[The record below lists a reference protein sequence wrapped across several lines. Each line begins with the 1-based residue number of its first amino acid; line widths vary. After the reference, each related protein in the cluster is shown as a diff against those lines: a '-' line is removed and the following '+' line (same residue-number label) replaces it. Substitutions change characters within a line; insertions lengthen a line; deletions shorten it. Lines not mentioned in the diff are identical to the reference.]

1 SVKCDSEYFTIRSD
15 VERKRGRPK
24 MCRNMEMEKV
34 VLDEMMIGKRKV
46 LSQDVCAD
54 SKTGVSDTANK
65 KTMTEKSANKDDG
78 ISGSKGS
85 VVENNSTV
93 KSNQPSVG
101 AQQDK
106 AKRRITP
113 VLIPQLTNYENK
125 IASVK
130 NSIYVLFTG
139 NEDRRVERECIK
151 PVLMRM
157 KEITVRISCDGSVE
171 QIGGRKVCGCHRNQ
185 KERNVGNTDQNI
197 PTNDGDRA
205 TLVSGN
211 TGVRKERSISFS
223 LYTIDV
229 SINDVLRYKNVC
241 LLAFSNKYIAV
252 YTNVLIVKSV
262 ISGQLL
268 LPFIKQN
275 VLYVDIRGDN
285 LLLFMGDTFLI
296 INLKGESC

>member
-1 SVKCDSEYFTIRSD
+1 GVKCDSEYFTIRSD

-54 SKTGVSDTANK
+54 SKTVVSDPTNK
-65 KTMTEKSANKDDG
+65 KTMTENKDDG

-85 VVENNSTV
+85 VVENNNAV

-157 KEITVRISCDGSVE
+157 KEITVRISYGGSVE
-171 QIGGRKVCGCHRNQ
+171 QIRGQKVCGDITMRNQ

-197 PTNDGDRA
+197 PTDDGDRV

-211 TGVRKERSISFS
+211 TEVRKERSISFS

-241 LLAFSNKYIAV
+241 LLALSNAV
-252 YTNVLIVKSV
+252 HTNVLIVKSV

-296 INLKGESC
+296 INLKRESC

>member
-1 SVKCDSEYFTIRSD
+1 
-15 VERKRGRPK
+15 
-24 MCRNMEMEKV
+24 M
-34 VLDEMMIGKRKV
+34 
-46 LSQDVCAD
+46 
-54 SKTGVSDTANK
+54 
-65 KTMTEKSANKDDG
+65 
-78 ISGSKGS
+78 
-85 VVENNSTV
+85 ENNSTV

-106 AKRRITP
+106 AQRRITP

-125 IASVK
+125 IVSVK

-139 NEDRRVERECIK
+139 NEDRKVERECIK

-157 KEITVRISCDGSVE
+157 KEITVRISCGGSVE

-185 KERNVGNTDQNI
+185 KEQNVGNTDQNI
-197 PTNDGDRA
+197 PTGDGDRV

-223 LYTIDV
+223 LYTIDI
-229 SINDVLRYKNVC
+229 SINDVLRYKNVR

-285 LLLFMGDTFLI
+285 LLLFMGDTFKI
-296 INLKGESC
+296 INLKRESC

>member
-1 SVKCDSEYFTIRSD
+1 
-15 VERKRGRPK
+15 
-24 MCRNMEMEKV
+24 
-34 VLDEMMIGKRKV
+34 
-46 LSQDVCAD
+46 
-54 SKTGVSDTANK
+54 
-65 KTMTEKSANKDDG
+65 
-78 ISGSKGS
+78 

-157 KEITVRISCDGSVE
+157 KEITVKISCGGSVE

-197 PTNDGDRA
+197 PTDDGDRV

-241 LLAFSNKYIAV
+241 LLAFSNAV
-252 YTNVLIVKSV
+252 HTNALIVKRV

-285 LLLFMGDTFLI
+285 LLLFMGDTFKI